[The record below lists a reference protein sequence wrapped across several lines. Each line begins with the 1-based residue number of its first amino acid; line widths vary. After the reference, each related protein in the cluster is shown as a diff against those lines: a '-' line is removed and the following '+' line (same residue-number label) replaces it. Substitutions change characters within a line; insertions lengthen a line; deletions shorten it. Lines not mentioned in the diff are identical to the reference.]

1 MTGCGFSIP
10 GKFGTQ
16 PQTPQETAMNRNLF
30 AAAIL
35 LAALAAGPALAA
47 TKSAFTIRP
56 EDPKAS
62 YAQDFGAKGD
72 GKTDDSAA
80 LQAAIDKVATTR
92 LGGIVFIPSG
102 RYRLTRT
109 LFVWDAVR
117 LVGYGAT
124 RPVFVLGDNTPG
136 FQTGVADMV
145 LFSGSGP
152 AALKPDARRAA
163 VPPQG
168 AVPANDAVA
177 DAHSGTFYSSML
189 NIDFQIGQGNPAA
202 IAVRFHVAQ
211 HGYLAHMDFQIGS
224 GLAAITQVGN
234 VGLDLQFHGGRYG
247 ILTEKTSPAWQY
259 TLIDSSFDGQ
269 REAAI
274 REHEAGLTLIRDSFK
289 NTPIAID
296 IDEGY
301 SDQLWVKDCRFE
313 DIASAAVVVSS
324 ETSHLGETGFDNA
337 VLKNA
342 PTFARFRES
351 GKMLAGK
358 GAIYRVSN
366 FTHGLILPTQGAMG
380 KMVTVYEAQSI
391 SSLPKPLPPAIRAL
405 PPSKDWVNVHSLGVK
420 GDGVTDDTAA
430 LIKAVDSHRV
440 LYFPTGYYILSDTIR
455 LKPDTVLIGLHP
467 GGAQFDIPND
477 SPAFRGVGT
486 PKPLLEAPKGGH
498 NIMSGLGIY
507 TAGINPR
514 AVAVMWMAG
523 EDSLMDS
530 VQIMGG
536 GGTYLA
542 PDVAKTVENGTKDA
556 FRNDHWNHQ
565 YPSIWVK
572 DGGGGSFLGVWSPG
586 SYAQAGFTVTN
597 TKTPGRVYE
606 LSNEHHLFTEIQL
619 NHVENW
625 EFHAPQTEEESAS
638 SQDAVALEIANSK
651 NITIAN
657 YHAYRVVRS
666 HASFPAAI
674 RLYHSSDLHFRNV
687 HINGESGFS
696 VCDDKGCGTF
706 LRAGRYPYEN
716 SIQDVTHGIETRER
730 EFASL
735 DIGADSVAPPPGDA
749 SAVIA
754 SGATVEKVK
763 DGFHSISGAAVDAH
777 GKIYFVDRWQQRI
790 FGWSKD
796 EGLTIERD
804 NPLDG
809 INLAIDKSG
818 NIIVQSSA
826 GPDGTVYAFK
836 PGTSPDL
843 ITVLKPQAAGAR
855 ADVDVAMPVNY
866 WVNGEFR
873 DQLDPKT
880 YRFKTLAEL
889 FAEDVTAP
897 KTQVY
902 VSPDGSLV
910 LPQTRAWPQPANE
923 IYPGSDFTGWRW
935 SDNLNALGF
944 ITAKPGGH
952 VYVSNASEDIT
963 YGATVKP
970 DGSLDDLKPFVMRGG
985 ESVTTDS
992 KGNVFVANGQVFV
1005 YDPAGKEIGRIDVP
1019 ERPLQILFGGSD
1031 RRTLFILAHHTLYSV
1046 RMQTPG

>member
-1 MTGCGFSIP
+1 
-10 GKFGTQ
+10 
-16 PQTPQETAMNRNLF
+16 MNRALF

-35 LAALAAGPALAA
+35 LAMVSSALAA
-47 TKSAFTIRP
+47 TTSVFTSKP
-56 EDPKAS
+56 EDPKAA
-62 YAQDFGAKGD
+62 YVQDFGAKGD

-80 LQAAIDKVATTR
+80 LQSAINKVATTR
-92 LGGIVFIPSG
+92 LGGVVFIPAG

-117 LVGYGAT
+117 LIGYGAT
-124 RPVFVLGDNTPG
+124 RPVFVLADNTPG

-152 AALKPDARRAA
+152 TALKPGARRAA

-189 NIDFQIGQGNPAA
+189 NIDFEIGQGNPAA
-202 IAVRFHVAQ
+202 IGVRFHVAQ

-224 GLAAITQVGN
+224 GLAALTQIGN
-234 VGLDLQFHGGRYG
+234 VGLDLHFHGGRYG

-274 REHEAGLTLIRDSFK
+274 REHEAGLTLIRDSFR
-289 NTPIAID
+289 NTPTAID

-313 DIASAAVVVSS
+313 DISGAAIVVSS
-324 ETSHLGETGFDNA
+324 ETSHLGEVGVDNA
-337 VLKNA
+337 VLKNV
-342 PTFARFRES
+342 PIFARFRES
-351 GKMLAGK
+351 GNTLSGK
-358 GAIYRVSN
+358 GAVYRISN

-380 KMVTVYEAQSI
+380 KMGTVYEAQSI
-391 SSLPKPLPPAIRAL
+391 SALPKPMAPAIRAL
-405 PPSKDWVNVHSLGVK
+405 PDSKDWVNVHTLGVR

-440 LYFPTGYYILSDTIR
+440 LYFPTGYYILSDTIH

-486 PKPLLEAPKGGH
+486 PKPLFEAPKGGH

-507 TAGINPR
+507 TTGINPR

-542 PDVAKTVENGTKDA
+542 PDVAKTVANGTQDA

-586 SYAQAGFTVTN
+586 SFAQAGFYVTN

-606 LSNEHHLFTEIQL
+606 LSNEHHLFTEIKL
-619 NHVENW
+619 DHVENW

-638 SQDAVALEIANSK
+638 SQDAVALEIADSR

-716 SIQDVTHGIETRER
+716 SIQDITRGIETRER

-749 SAVIA
+749 SAVVA
-754 SGATVEKVK
+754 PGAVVEKVI
-763 DGFHSISGAAVDAH
+763 DGFHSISGAAVDAK

-790 FGWSKD
+790 FGWSRA

-804 NPLDG
+804 SPLDG

-826 GPDGTVYAFK
+826 GADGTVYAFK
-836 PGTSPDL
+836 PGTSPDM
-843 ITVLKPQAAGAR
+843 ITVLNPQAAGPR
-855 ADVDVAMPVNY
+855 ANADVAMPVNY

-873 DQLDPKT
+873 DQLDPAT

-910 LPQTRAWPQPANE
+910 LPATRAWPQPPNE

-944 ITAKPGGH
+944 IKAQPGGH
-952 VYVSNASEDIT
+952 VYVSNGSEDIT
-963 YGATVKP
+963 YSATVNP
-970 DGSLDDLKPFVMRGG
+970 DGSLGGLKPFAMRGG

-1005 YDPAGKEIGRIDVP
+1005 YDLAGKEIGRIDVP
-1019 ERPLQILFGGSD
+1019 ERPLQILFGGAD
-1031 RRTLFILAHHTLYSV
+1031 RRTLFILAHHTLYAV
-1046 RMQTPG
+1046 KMNAAG